1 MRCFCLKAFSTSM
14 NSKRA
19 AGSNGIGGNRLIFPW
34 ESHRTRKSQ
43 HMPPPTPLH
52 FTPQV
57 WAKSILWHTM
67 LLCYLR
73 NANMRSV
80 IPGCTRPRGAL
91 MVDPPLVPVVYFQ
104 ATSPT
109 GSSEQRD
116 LWAPDQPA
124 SHYQAVHNKCTT
136 GYVCIWFREH
146 SSIHSHFAK
155 IPVLISSTAI
165 RPTRRMRNI
174 CLQHCHW
181 GTLESLKN
189 LFYAAAIV
197 YFIYVYFRR
206 SAVNATDSRTAAC
219 NALPATK
226 SLEWESFVR
235 GQAAFMLSELLFLLI
250 GSYRTG
256 NTWKKWSRSSINI
269 VWLWL
274 KKIYSQVGHYW
285 LKKKV
290 WLAFL
295 A

>member
-124 SHYQAVHNKCTT
+124 SHNQAVHNKCTT

-155 IPVLISSTAI
+155 IPVLISTVPPGVCVIFVCSTATGALLSPSKTYFMQQ
-165 RPTRRMRNI
+165 R
-174 CLQHCHW
+174 
-181 GTLESLKN
+181 
-189 LFYAAAIV
+189 LFISYMYI
-197 YFIYVYFRR
+197 F
-206 SAVNATDSRTAAC
+206 AVQ
-219 NALPATK
+219 L
-226 SLEWESFVR
+226 
-235 GQAAFMLSELLFLLI
+235 
-250 GSYRTG
+250 
-256 NTWKKWSRSSINI
+256 
-269 VWLWL
+269 
-274 KKIYSQVGHYW
+274 
-285 LKKKV
+285 
-290 WLAFL
+290 
-295 A
+295 

>member
-19 AGSNGIGGNRLIFPW
+19 AESNGIGGNRLIFPW

-52 FTPQV
+52 FTPHV
-57 WAKSILWHTM
+57 CAKIDIMDIMHTM

-181 GTLESLKN
+181 HSCVPQKPILCSSDC
-189 LFYAAAIV
+189 LFHICV
-197 YFIYVYFRR
+197 FSPFSCKRDR
-206 SAVNATDSRTAAC
+206 
-219 NALPATK
+219 
-226 SLEWESFVR
+226 F
-235 GQAAFMLSELLFLLI
+235 
-250 GSYRTG
+250 SYR
-256 NTWKKWSRSSINI
+256 R
-269 VWLWL
+269 L
-274 KKIYSQVGHYW
+274 QR
-285 LKKKV
+285 
-290 WLAFL
+290 LASH
-295 A
+295 